1 MMTRA
6 RLTVAAG
13 AAALMVAVLSLQFL
27 LGMGV
32 NLTVHVAHARF
43 GFGSMM
49 SVMRGKPLLMVHM
62 MLGMLTAALA
72 LVAAVAAG
80 VSGRTVVAASGVVG
94 FLAVLVAGYGGIR
107 FLLSGGAA
115 ASFTMA
121 AGFLVAY
128 AAYFIEL
135 VALVRLHPRDP
146 RGGDG
151 SPTPGSH
158 LGGRGQPEPGV
169 AGIRRSS

>member
-1 MMTRA
+1 MTPA

-13 AAALMVAVLSLQFL
+13 AAALMVAVLSVQFM
-27 LGMGV
+27 LGIGV

-49 SVMRGKPLLMVHM
+49 SVMGGKPLLMVHM

-72 LVAAVAAG
+72 LVAAVAAA
-80 VSGRTVVAASGVVG
+80 VSGKTSVAASGVVG
-94 FLAVLVAGYGGIR
+94 LLAVLVAGYGGIR
-107 FLLSGGAA
+107 FLLSGGNA

-121 AGFLVAY
+121 TGFLVAY

-135 VALVRLHPRDP
+135 VALVRIHGDP
-146 RGGDG
+146 RGGDW

-169 AGIRRSS
+169 AEVRRSS